1 MRPTID
7 LATVRRI
14 ARLARLKLSDDEI
27 QLHAGQL
34 ARILGYM
41 DQLEAVETSEVEPL
55 AQPLSLTNVLRED
68 VPRPGVDPDIALCNA
83 PEREG
88 SFFRVPRV
96 LDDRSGA

>member
-27 QLHAGQL
+27 QFHAGQL

-41 DQLEAVETSEVEPL
+41 DQLEAVEISEVEPL
-55 AQPLSLTNVLRED
+55 AQPRSLTNVLRED

-88 SFFRVPRV
+88 PFFRVPRV

>member
-7 LATVRRI
+7 QATMRRI

-27 QLHAGQL
+27 QLYTGQL

-41 DQLEAVETSEVEPL
+41 DQLEAVDTSGVEPL

-68 VPRPGVDPDIALCNA
+68 VPRPGIGPDVALANA

-88 SFFRVPRV
+88 CFFRVPRV
-96 LDDRSGA
+96 LDDGSGA

>member
-1 MRPTID
+1 MPPTID
-7 LATVRRI
+7 QATVRRI

-27 QLHAGQL
+27 QLYAGQL
-34 ARILGYM
+34 ARILAYM
-41 DQLEAVETSEVEPL
+41 DQLEAVQTAEVEPL

>member
-7 LATVRRI
+7 QATVRRI

-27 QLHAGQL
+27 QLYAGQL

-41 DQLEAVETSEVEPL
+41 DQLEAVDTSGVEPL
-55 AQPLSLTNVLRED
+55 AQPLNLTNVLRED
-68 VPRPGVDPDIALCNA
+68 LPRPGIGPDVALANA

-88 SFFRVPRV
+88 FFFRVPRV
-96 LDDRSGA
+96 LDDGSGA